1 VRTERNGMPGSMR
14 YLRTVVGMTS
24 LVVTLGLTSCST
36 EATPTST
43 NSSTAAAATTQGPDE
58 VTPLVGSV
66 PFAPIPFVGSDD
78 KNHLVYELSVTN
90 FTGAPMIVDRVKVRD
105 GSDRVVGDL
114 DAAAVRGRLQPAGS
128 RDGTDRLAA
137 GQSGTIFIHLT
148 IDAGAPVPDT
158 LVHEVAV
165 TADAMPPGQNNP
177 TIRLAATKVDQRK
190 LPVLSAPLAGQR
202 YIAAD
207 GCCDAVRHTR
217 AILPINGQ
225 TFVAQRY
232 AIDYEQA
239 DDQNRIFTGD
249 PRDPKNYAIFGKEVL
264 AVSDGLVVGTRN
276 DLPEQVPG
284 TFPAGIAID
293 EADGNYVVL
302 DIGNGFYVN
311 YAHMQPGSVRPKVG
325 DRVAKGTVLGL
336 VGNTG
341 NSVAPHL
348 HLHVMNGP
356 SPLASQ
362 GLPALYDRFT
372 VTGQVAST
380 ADFDAAEGKGV
391 PLVLM
396 PGRTSSDHTDQMI
409 LDQNIVTFPR

>member
-1 VRTERNGMPGSMR
+1 VRIERNGIPGSMR

-24 LVVTLGLTSCST
+24 LVVTLALTSCST
-36 EATPTST
+36 EATPTSA
-43 NSSTAAAATTQGPDE
+43 NSSAAAAATTQGPDE

-90 FTGAPMIVDRVKVRD
+90 FTGAPMIVDRVQVHD

-128 RDGTDRLAA
+128 RDGTDRLAE

-148 IDAGAPVPDT
+148 IDAGVPVPDT
-158 LVHEVAV
+158 LVHEVTV

-264 AVSDGLVVGTRN
+264 AVGDGTVVGTRN

-325 DRVAKGTVLGL
+325 DRVAKGAVLGL

-362 GLPALYDRFT
+362 GLPALYDRFM

-409 LDQNIVTFPR
+409 LDQNIVTFAS

>member
-1 VRTERNGMPGSMR
+1 VRIERNGIPGSVR

-24 LVVTLGLTSCST
+24 LVVMLALTSCST

-90 FTGAPMIVDRVKVRD
+90 FTGAPMIVDRVQVND

-128 RDGTDRLAA
+128 RDGTDRLVA

-148 IDAGAPVPDT
+148 IDAGAAVPDT
-158 LVHEVAV
+158 LVHEVTV

-177 TIRLAATKVDQRK
+177 TIRLAATKVDQRQ
-190 LPVLSAPLAGQR
+190 LPVLSAPLAGER

-249 PRDPKNYAIFGKEVL
+249 PRDPRNYAIFGKEVL
-264 AVSDGLVVGTRN
+264 AVADGTVVGTRN

-311 YAHMQPGSVRPKVG
+311 YAHMQPGSVQPKVG
-325 DRVAKGTVLGL
+325 DRVAKGAVLGL

-362 GLPALYDRFT
+362 GLPALYERFT

-380 ADFDAAEGKGV
+380 ADFDAAEGEGV

-409 LDQNIVTFPR
+409 LDQNIVTFTG

>member
-1 VRTERNGMPGSMR
+1 MRIERNGIPGSVR
-14 YLRTVVGMTS
+14 YLRTVVGITS
-24 LVVTLGLTSCST
+24 LVVTLALTSCST

-90 FTGAPMIVDRVKVRD
+90 FTGAPMIVDRVQVHD

-128 RDGTDRLAA
+128 RDGTDRLVA

-148 IDAGAPVPDT
+148 IEPGAPVPDT
-158 LVHEVAV
+158 LVHEVTI

-177 TIRLAATKVDQRK
+177 TIRLAATKVDLRK
-190 LPVLSAPLAGQR
+190 LPVLSAPLAGER

-225 TFVAQRY
+225 TFVSQRY

-264 AVSDGLVVGTRN
+264 AVGDGTVVGTRN

-325 DRVAKGTVLGL
+325 DRVAKGAVLGL

-396 PGRTSSDHTDQMI
+396 SGRTSSDHTDQMI
-409 LDQNIVTFPR
+409 LDQNIVTFTR

>member
-1 VRTERNGMPGSMR
+1 M
-14 YLRTVVGMTS
+14 
-24 LVVTLGLTSCST
+24 
-36 EATPTST
+36 
-43 NSSTAAAATTQGPDE
+43 QGPDE

-90 FTGAPMIVDRVKVRD
+90 FTGAPMIVDRVQVHD

-128 RDGTDRLAA
+128 RDGTDRLVA
-137 GQSGTIFIHLT
+137 GQSGTIFIDLT
-148 IDAGAPVPDT
+148 IEPGAPVPDT
-158 LVHEVAV
+158 LVHEVTI

-177 TIRLAATKVDQRK
+177 TIRLAATKVDLRK
-190 LPVLSAPLAGQR
+190 LPVLSAPLAGER

-225 TFVAQRY
+225 TFVSQRY

-264 AVSDGLVVGTRN
+264 AVGDGTVVGTRN

-325 DRVAKGTVLGL
+325 DRVAKGAVLGL

-391 PLVLM
+391 PLVHM
-396 PGRTSSDHTDQMI
+396 PGQTSSDHTDQMI
-409 LDQNIVTFPR
+409 LDQNIVTFTR

>member
-1 VRTERNGMPGSMR
+1 
-14 YLRTVVGMTS
+14 
-24 LVVTLGLTSCST
+24 
-36 EATPTST
+36 
-43 NSSTAAAATTQGPDE
+43 
-58 VTPLVGSV
+58 
-66 PFAPIPFVGSDD
+66 
-78 KNHLVYELSVTN
+78 
-90 FTGAPMIVDRVKVRD
+90 
-105 GSDRVVGDL
+105 
-114 DAAAVRGRLQPAGS
+114 
-128 RDGTDRLAA
+128 
-137 GQSGTIFIHLT
+137 
-148 IDAGAPVPDT
+148 
-158 LVHEVAV
+158 
-165 TADAMPPGQNNP
+165 
-177 TIRLAATKVDQRK
+177 
-190 LPVLSAPLAGQR
+190 
-202 YIAAD
+202 
-207 GCCDAVRHTR
+207 
-217 AILPINGQ
+217 
-225 TFVAQRY
+225 
-232 AIDYEQA
+232 
-239 DDQNRIFTGD
+239 
-249 PRDPKNYAIFGKEVL
+249 VL
-264 AVSDGLVVGTRN
+264 AVGDGTVVGTRN